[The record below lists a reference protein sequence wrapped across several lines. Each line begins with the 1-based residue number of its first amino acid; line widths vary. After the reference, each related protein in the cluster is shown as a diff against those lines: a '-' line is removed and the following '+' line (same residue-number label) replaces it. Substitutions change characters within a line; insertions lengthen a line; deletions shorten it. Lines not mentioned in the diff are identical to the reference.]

1 MARSRSHFTNLDLK
15 KPNLLLSMCP
25 WTSWTNA
32 FEWLIWKWQH
42 QSGRTSRDS
51 NCSGS
56 IGKTWL
62 NSYLWHAFPCQNSPK
77 QCDLA
82 RLLHGIQK
90 AWKEAK
96 STVLLFLSAWR
107 WHNTHQNWGFFEIKN
122 AILNTKTFTHQGS
135 VLEGMYWKRRMEA
148 VCAQYKRWRGF
159 NSKKKRCCRK
169 RARFYKNS
177 TKMTLSNLGEQLWLR
192 NGTKL
197 AAEQAEKQS
206 ANQQPANK
214 EFNTRKP
221 CFWTME

>member
-1 MARSRSHFTNLDLK
+1 MDEGVSVIPLDKSAAKEKVYLKSFKPKIIFNRMARSRSHFTNLDLK

-32 FEWLIWKWQH
+32 FEWLTWKWQH

-82 RLLHGIQK
+82 CLLHGIQK
-90 AWKEAK
+90 AWKEAE

-107 WHNTHQNWGFFEIKN
+107 WHNTHQNWGFLK
-122 AILNTKTFTHQGS
+122 L
-135 VLEGMYWKRRMEA
+135 
-148 VCAQYKRWRGF
+148 
-159 NSKKKRCCRK
+159 
-169 RARFYKNS
+169 
-177 TKMTLSNLGEQLWLR
+177 KMQ
-192 NGTKL
+192 
-197 AAEQAEKQS
+197 
-206 ANQQPANK
+206 
-214 EFNTRKP
+214 F
-221 CFWTME
+221 